1 MPDLLERLPRY
12 SFIRRFW
19 KFVKE
24 VLGLVLLVLE
34 ILKHLL
40 DLFK

>member
-1 MPDLLERLPRY
+1 MPDNLKRLRRY
-12 SFIRRFW
+12 GFIRRFA
-19 KFVKE
+19 KIVKE

-34 ILKHLL
+34 IFKHIL